1 MSSIITK
8 YKEALQESIVGVLSE
23 VIAAHP
29 KTSIVDLRN
38 LVQEHPDLG
47 PITLAEMFAFT
58 GAQHWSPSW
67 WPRASPLILT
77 PNPSKDEPAEDDPV
91 REWDTR
97 TAPNRAELD
106 RTVLECFKDD
116 TPHSAGIIRAR
127 VGGTAKQ
134 IRASLNRLIAAG
146 DLSFKGL
153 ASGTRYT
160 RKLDD

>member
-1 MSSIITK
+1 MISIITK
-8 YKEALQESIVGVLSE
+8 YKEALQESIVGVLSD

-38 LVQEHPDLG
+38 FVQEHPDLG
-47 PITLAEMFAFT
+47 SITLAEMFSFT
-58 GAQHWSPSW
+58 GAQHREPSW
-67 WPRASPLILT
+67 W
-77 PNPSKDEPAEDDPV
+77 NPSKDEPAEDDPV

-116 TPHSAGIIRAR
+116 TPYSAGIIRAR